1 MATTTHPGNAPHTA
15 NSAAD
20 AEHSKL
26 IASRNRLGNSGR
38 VPNGAHT
45 TVRPHSLRFVPGIS
59 RPPGHVPED
68 YWGVE
73 DAGAGVPLAVAA
85 IVGTVVGAYYYLKIV
100 KVMYMDEA
108 APAFARVRQPVQ
120 GALIFLSALAVS
132 PFGYLLIGPLQS
144 LSDRAAVSI
153 F

>member
-15 NSAAD
+15 YSAAD

-38 VPNGAHT
+38 IPYGAHT
-45 TVRPHSLRFVPGIS
+45 TVRPHRVRFVPEIS

-73 DAGAGVPLAVAA
+73 DGCVGVPLAVAGFFFLA
-85 IVGTVVGAYYYLKIV
+85 VFLG
-100 KVMYMDEA
+100 
-108 APAFARVRQPVQ
+108 
-120 GALIFLSALAVS
+120 GALSSTMIFLGTPAGEVVCVA
-132 PFGYLLIGPLQS
+132 I
-144 LSDRAAVSI
+144 A
-153 F
+153 

>member
-85 IVGTVVGAYYYLKIV
+85 GAGFFFLGV
-100 KVMYMDEA
+100 FLA
-108 APAFARVRQPVQ
+108 
-120 GALIFLSALAVS
+120 GALSSTTIF
-132 PFGYLLIGPLQS
+132 FGTP
-144 LSDRAAVSI
+144 AAEVVCVATA
-153 F
+153 